1 MPETDSGGTAV
12 LPVWPPSATPPP
24 GLLIVLSGPSGVGKD
39 VALNLMRAQGFS
51 LHFVVTTTSRP
62 PRPGEVEGRDYH
74 FVSRERFQQM
84 IDNDQMLEWAMV
96 YGDYK
101 GIPKE
106 QIRRALASGQD
117 VILRLDVQ
125 GAATVRRL
133 CPEGIF
139 IFLAPPSLEELEQRL
154 RARLTETPESLA
166 RRVDIAPKEMAQLAN
181 FDYLVINRHGYL
193 EIAVEQIK
201 AIIIAERCRVCR
213 RQVTL

>member
-1 MPETDSGGTAV
+1 MPDPA
-12 LPVWPPSATPPP
+12 PDHPIWPPDATPPP

-51 LHFVVTTTSRP
+51 LHFVVTTTTRA
-62 PRPGEVEGRDYH
+62 PRPGEVEGRDYN
-74 FVSRERFQQM
+74 FVSTERFKQM
-84 IDNDQMLEWAMV
+84 IADDDLLEWALV

-101 GIPKE
+101 GIPKG
-106 QIRRALASGQD
+106 QIRRALDSGRD

-125 GAATVRRL
+125 GASTVRRL
-133 CPEGIF
+133 CPQGIF

-154 RARLTETPESLA
+154 RARLSETSESLQ
-166 RRVDIAPKEMAQLAN
+166 RRMAIAPSEMAQLPE

-201 AIIIAERCRVCR
+201 SIIIAERCRVQR
-213 RQVTL
+213 RRVAI

>member
-1 MPETDSGGTAV
+1 MPSADRGGTEV
-12 LPVWPPSATPPP
+12 TPVWPPSATPQP

-39 VALNLMRAQGFS
+39 VALNLMRAQGFA
-51 LHFVVTTTSRP
+51 LQFVVTTTSRP
-62 PRPGEVEGRDYH
+62 ARPGEVEGRDYH
-74 FVSRERFQQM
+74 FVSRPRFEQM
-84 IDNDQMLEWAMV
+84 IAGNELLEWAMV

-106 QIRRALASGQD
+106 QIRRALDSGRD

-125 GAATVRRL
+125 GAATVRKL
-133 CPEGIF
+133 CPQGIF

-166 RRVDIAPKEMAQLAN
+166 RRMAVAPGELQEMAN

-201 AIIIAERCRVCR
+201 AIIIAERCRVR
-213 RQVTL
+213 RRRVTI